1 MHDAACDGY
10 PVCCVRKDTCVST
23 HGGMISSNSKYY
35 EGGCVSPNS
44 RAKALPEG
52 CAKQGEC
59 HAMYLEHMK
68 AGTAKAGVAD
78 AVSPYVVQR
87 LMVGAD
93 GCDAYFTPPIPI
105 FGFVLIAVGAV
116 VVLLVIAV
124 GVYCMTKKKPAG
136 KGGAPEGV
144 GASA

>member
-68 AGTAKAGVAD
+68 AGTAKAEKRDMFGRIITSAQHAKNKGRANNKRPAGEMADKD
-78 AVSPYVVQR
+78 AVEMLPVRFKYH
-87 LMVGAD
+87 
-93 GCDAYFTPPIPI
+93 
-105 FGFVLIAVGAV
+105 
-116 VVLLVIAV
+116 
-124 GVYCMTKKKPAG
+124 
-136 KGGAPEGV
+136 EGV
-144 GASA
+144 TDAVRRPVKVRDLL